1 MGQTPTER
9 SLNPVFEARV
19 IVNTATTRSVV
30 GFTNLAL
37 GATIAADVNN
47 STNEIFFRK
56 NAAGTAW
63 ESVTRGGGLETI
75 TPIPAATVNV
85 LRVLRIEVNNLAG
98 KVLFYIDGNLVATHI
113 TNLPLS
119 GTRLGYW
126 VGITSTVAAITTMDV
141 DYIKFWSDDPDTISP
156 VQNNTPVPVVT
167 NYDTLK

>member
-1 MGQTPTER
+1 M
-9 SLNPVFEARV
+9 
-19 IVNTATTRSVV
+19 
-30 GFTNLAL
+30 
-37 GATIAADVNN
+37 
-47 STNEIFFRK
+47 
-56 NAAGTAW
+56 
-63 ESVTRGGGLETI
+63 
-75 TPIPAATVNV
+75 
-85 LRVLRIEVNNLAG
+85 
-98 KVLFYIDGNLVATHI
+98 LFYIDGNLVATHI